1 MVLDVGKVEEERIQK
16 YEKFLGTGKYK
27 ELAQSTQSF
36 NRKLNEDRKMRIPYV
51 DGQTGVAMKHY
62 NNYRVSRERMPGKKE
77 GQLYSYPQKKWHK
90 KSYQYLQYFMLP
102 KHLRFYPPTGPNGLI
117 IPPTVSQRQ
126 VVCQVTSPKYSF
138 LMVLVQDNPA
148 LVNEDSNSNSAP
160 VMSWGDYMTEED
172 YALQE
177 ERSEPGSE
185 DSDFEY
191 EGGRN
196 KKKKGGGG
204 GGGGSK
210 SKGGGGGG
218 GGSKSK
224 SKKKDGGDTPQ
235 SERKS
240 AHFYPCVG
248 MPEVQSLACRQQPL
262 IEEECRPGEPCRAP
276 PLPAYDTHFRDGPP
290 GRPSWPP
297 WPPWPPGGP
306 PPPGTPRLPRHA
318 KTWYA
323 RGLPWLPRG
332 SPAGIPGH
340 ETWRPWIPSSHGI
353 PWRAPAPW
361 YAPWTPRTPRTPRA
375 PRARPSTTPEAL
387 SPDGA

>member
-1 MVLDVGKVEEERIQK
+1 MVLDVGKVEEEKIQK

-62 NNYRVSRERMPGKKE
+62 NNDRVSRERMPGRRE

-102 KHLRFYPPTGPNGLI
+102 KHLRFYPPTGPNGMIL
-117 IPPTVSQRQ
+117 PPTVGHGRTPG
-126 VVCQVTSPKYSF
+126 QVTC
-138 LMVLVQDNPA
+138 LTVLVQDNPA

-160 VMSWGDYMTEED
+160 IMSWGDYMTEED

-204 GGGGSK
+204 SK
-210 SKGGGGGG
+210 SKGGGGG

-240 AHFYPCVG
+240 ANFNPSVD
-248 MPEVQSLACRQQPL
+248 MPGIQPLGCRQQPL
-262 IEEECRPGEPCRAP
+262 VKEERRPGQPCRAP
-276 PLPAYDTHFRDGPP
+276 PLTAHDSHLRDGSP

-297 WPPWPPGGP
+297 WPPGRPAPPGP
-306 PPPGTPRLPRHA
+306 PRLPRHA
-318 KTWYA
+318 QAGHA
-323 RGLPWLPRG
+323 RGLPWIPGR
-332 SPAGIPGH
+332 SPTTGLPGH
-340 ETWRPWIPSSHGI
+340 EAWRPWLPSPHGI
-353 PWRAPAPW
+353 PWRAPSPW
-361 YAPWTPRTPRTPRA
+361 YAPWTPRTPRPR
-375 PRARPSTTPEAL
+375 PPTTPEAPR
-387 SPDGA
+387 PDRA